1 MLPLVRPGW
10 EPRFTTVADSTFVA
24 VVGTGM
30 QSFGRSLCFGE
41 LVIGRLRG
49 AQLLLVVGHRF

>member
-1 MLPLVRPGW
+1 MRPGW

-24 VVGTGM
+24 IVGTGM